1 MGLIYGY
8 DISLRPGNV
17 AGALARLAG
26 LAQLAPPG
34 RDVPPLEVT
43 LPGGEP
49 IVLPFTSQFGSGPV
63 DCSTGSTLD
72 LDTSLKFD
80 ADDALRAY
88 AQQSGSGP
96 GADGRVRVGYIYVT
110 VRSVSLLH
118 PGYPS
123 VERWAAT
130 SGMSR
135 LFARSAGVRTVSTA
149 PAAGSGGACCRFDT
163 GDGAPEQVCRLNV
176 RSSGRWPAAPAF
188 RIGVRWWR
196 LGPTR
201 VSEYRC
207 PSLQWEYL
215 PPASVSAPA

>member
-8 DISLRPGNV
+8 DIYLRPGNV
-17 AGALARLAG
+17 ARALARLAG
-26 LAQLAPPG
+26 LAPPG

-63 DCSTGSTLD
+63 NCSAGGTLE
-72 LDTSLKFD
+72 LDTSLLFD
-80 ADDALRAY
+80 VDEALRAY

-123 VERWAAT
+123 VECWAAM

-135 LFARSAGVRTVSTA
+135 LFARSAGVRTVFTA
-149 PAAGSGGACCRFDT
+149 LAAGSGGCA
-163 GDGAPEQVCRLNV
+163 VCSTPVTAHPSRCAASTV
-176 RSSGRWPAAPAF
+176 RSSRRRPAVPAF
-188 RIGVRWWR
+188 RIGVRW
-196 LGPTR
+196 
-201 VSEYRC
+201 
-207 PSLQWEYL
+207 
-215 PPASVSAPA
+215 

>member
-8 DISLRPGNV
+8 DIYLRPGNV
-17 AGALARLAG
+17 AGALAG
-26 LAQLAPPG
+26 LAPPG

-80 ADDALRAY
+80 ADDALRAH

-123 VERWAAT
+123 VECWAAM
-130 SGMSR
+130 SGTSR
-135 LFARSAGVRTVSTA
+135 LFARSAGVRTVSPA
-149 PAAGSGGACCRFDT
+149 PAAGSGGVCCLFDT
-163 GDGAPEQVCRLNV
+163 GDGAPEQVCRPNGEIV
-176 RSSGRWPAAPAF
+176 RETAGGPRFPDRGALVAAWP
-188 RIGVRWWR
+188 
-196 LGPTR
+196 GPGK
-201 VSEYRC
+201 
-207 PSLQWEYL
+207 
-215 PPASVSAPA
+215 

>member
-17 AGALARLAG
+17 AGALAG
-26 LAQLAPPG
+26 LASPG

-72 LDTSLKFD
+72 LDTSLIFD

-110 VRSVSLLH
+110 VRFVSLLH
-118 PGYPS
+118 PGYAS
-123 VERWAAT
+123 VECWAVM
-130 SGMSR
+130 SGMSGCS
-135 LFARSAGVRTVSTA
+135 RSRPVSGRCSPLSS
-149 PAAGSGGACCRFDT
+149 PAAGGVCCLFDT
-163 GDGAPEQVCRLNV
+163 GDGAPEQVCRLNGEIV
-176 RSSGRWPAAPAF
+176 RETAGGPRFPDRRALVAARSDP
-188 RIGVRWWR
+188 GK
-196 LGPTR
+196 
-201 VSEYRC
+201 
-207 PSLQWEYL
+207 
-215 PPASVSAPA
+215 

>member
-1 MGLIYGY
+1 MGLIHGY

-17 AGALARLAG
+17 ARALARLAG
-26 LAQLAPPG
+26 LAPPG

-80 ADDALRAY
+80 ADDALRAH

-96 GADGRVRVGYIYVT
+96 GADGRFRVGYIYVT

-118 PGYPS
+118 PGYAS
-123 VERWAAT
+123 VECWAAT

-135 LFARSAGVRTVSTA
+135 LFARSAGARTVLTA
-149 PAAGSGGACCRFDT
+149 LAAGSGGASCLFHT
-163 GDGAPEQVCRLNV
+163 GDGAPEQVCRLNGEIV
-176 RSSGRWPAAPAF
+176 RQMAGGPRFPDRRALVAARSDP
-188 RIGVRWWR
+188 GK
-196 LGPTR
+196 
-201 VSEYRC
+201 
-207 PSLQWEYL
+207 
-215 PPASVSAPA
+215 